1 MLFFYHC
8 YGCCIPEEEECSVL
22 STWLL
27 RMRVTSPI
35 IYIMLP
41 QTVILSESVVCLSLC
56 RARKRDYNIL
66 QQGTDRRQGKAR

>member
-1 MLFFYHC
+1 MLFLFLYHC

-22 STWLL
+22 LL

-35 IYIMLP
+35 IYMLP

-56 RARKRDYNIL
+56 RARKRGYIL
-66 QQGTDRRQGKAR
+66 QQGTDRRQGKVR